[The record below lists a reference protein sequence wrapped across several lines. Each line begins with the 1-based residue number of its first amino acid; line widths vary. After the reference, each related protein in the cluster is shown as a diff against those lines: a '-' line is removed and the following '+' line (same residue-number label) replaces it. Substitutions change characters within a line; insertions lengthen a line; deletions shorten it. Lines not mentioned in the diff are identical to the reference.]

1 MTLPNGKVV
10 EGTEIAVDESIERW
24 SDITFKDGI
33 RIRVKMTVVSVH
45 RADDEYDQEGN
56 PMMALNMTPTV
67 AIIEVPASLKKKK
80 VS

>member
-10 EGTEIAVDESIERW
+10 DGVEIAVDESTERW

-45 RADDEYDQEGN
+45 RADDEYDPEGN
-56 PMMALNMTPTV
+56 PMMALNMAPSV
-67 AIIEVPASLKKKK
+67 AIIEVPESLKKKK
-80 VS
+80 AS